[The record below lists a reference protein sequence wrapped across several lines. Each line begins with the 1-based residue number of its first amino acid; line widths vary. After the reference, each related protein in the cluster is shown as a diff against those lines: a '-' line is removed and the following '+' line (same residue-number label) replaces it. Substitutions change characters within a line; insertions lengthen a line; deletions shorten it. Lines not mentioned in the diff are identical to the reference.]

1 MWTKSQKI
9 WYIIYRMCA
18 AWLPASRHMKLAKWL
33 RCSFSKRI
41 IAYQG
46 ENVNIEKNASFTP
59 ELKIGNNSGIGI
71 SCEIN
76 GPVTI
81 GNNVMMGPEVVI
93 YTRSHKHDKIG
104 VTMQEQGMTEAAPV
118 VIEDDVWI
126 GRRAIIMPGVV
137 IGRGSIIGAGAVVTK
152 SIAEYSVAVGVPAKI
167 VKKRG

>member
-9 WYIIYRMCA
+9 WYAIYWICA
-18 AWLPASRHMKLAKWL
+18 AWLPASRHLILAKWL
-33 RCSFSKRI
+33 RSSFAKRI

-59 ELKIGNNSGIGI
+59 ELRIGSNSGIGI

-93 YTRSHKHDKIG
+93 YTRSHKHDKID
-104 VTMQEQGMTEAAPV
+104 VAMQAQGMTEASPV
-118 VIEDDVWI
+118 VIGDDVWI

-137 IGRGSIIGAGAVVTK
+137 IGKGSIIGAGAVVTK
-152 SIAEYSVAVGVPAKI
+152 SIDEYSVAVGVPAKI
-167 VKKRG
+167 IKKRG